1 MMPMMQQDIGEQQL
15 QHVATGCLCCCRYD
29 MRAGAAWPR
38 QGRESRASLS
48 RQRSQPA
55 STPSRLLRKAARL
68 LRFLKHSVLRNHH
81 LPPDD

>member
-1 MMPMMQQDIGEQQL
+1 MLMMQQGVGEQAL
-15 QHVATGCLCCCRYD
+15 HHLATGCICSCRCD

-48 RQRSQPA
+48 KQRSQPA
-55 STPSRLLRKAARL
+55 SMPGSLLRKAARL
-68 LRFLKHSVLRNHH
+68 LRLLKQSVLRYHH